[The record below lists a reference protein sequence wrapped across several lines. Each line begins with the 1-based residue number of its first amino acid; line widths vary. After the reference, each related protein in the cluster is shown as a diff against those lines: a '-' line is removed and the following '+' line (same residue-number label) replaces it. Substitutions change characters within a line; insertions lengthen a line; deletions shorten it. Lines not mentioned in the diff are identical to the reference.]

1 MMQVS
6 KSELIH
12 HRLQAMLRE
21 HSFSDLKY
29 LGVKPDSV
37 GIDQHLYMI
46 GDNEVPVDAIQE
58 LESVETDDES
68 DTL

>member
-1 MMQVS
+1 MQVS

-21 HSFSDLKY
+21 HSFSDLEY
-29 LGVKPDSV
+29 LGERKSYKS
-37 GIDQHLYMI
+37 GKLQHFYRI
-46 GDNEVPVDAIQE
+46 GEHEVPVDAIQE
-58 LESVETDDES
+58 LESEDDDES

>member
-1 MMQVS
+1 MQVS

-21 HSFSDLKY
+21 HTFSDLKY
-29 LGVKPDSV
+29 IGVKPDSV
-37 GIDQHLYMI
+37 GVDQHWYMI
-46 GDNEVPVDAIQE
+46 REHEVPVAAITE
-58 LESVETDDES
+58 LESEETDDES

>member
-21 HSFSDLKY
+21 HSFRDLKY
-29 LGVKPDSV
+29 LGIRPDSI
-37 GIDQHLYMI
+37 GIDQHWYMI

-58 LESVETDDES
+58 LESEDTDES
-68 DTL
+68 DTI

>member
-1 MMQVS
+1 MQVS

-21 HSFSDLKY
+21 HSFRDLKY
-29 LGVKPDSV
+29 LGVRPDSI
-37 GIDQHLYMI
+37 GIDQQWYMI
-46 GDNEVPVDAIQE
+46 GENEVPVDAITE

>member
-1 MMQVS
+1 MQVS

-29 LGVKPDSV
+29 IGVKPDSV
-37 GIDQHLYMI
+37 GVDQHWYMI
-46 GDNEVPVDAIQE
+46 GEHEVAVDSITE
-58 LESVETDDES
+58 LESEETDDES